1 MMRYSMSRICSLRLD
16 SGTMTATF
24 LLHQLGT
31 ADVDRLTHYKMNHP
45 SYSHLDWNSA
55 ERWYSR
61 LDSSVFEKY
70 FLMCRQ
76 ACWYFVNDNPILL
89 NLACYGR
96 DLLVSNLSDD
106 ELQVFRDAKL
116 LDKIPGDDVVNWWD
130 RFKVD
135 ARRNLTGERL
145 AQGRLAERWTIEE
158 ESRRLKE
165 ANIDA
170 SPEWVSLDSD
180 RHGFD
185 ISSFRML
192 DGKVLP
198 LLIEVKSFARDSI
211 PHIYITLNE
220 WKKARETIK
229 GEYLF
234 YIWSVEGKRY
244 RILLPDD
251 LVAHIPID
259 QGFGKWQ
266 SVLIDVAAFMK
277 EGEEF
282 RLA

>member
-1 MMRYSMSRICSLRLD
+1 
-16 SGTMTATF
+16 
-24 LLHQLGT
+24 
-31 ADVDRLTHYKMNHP
+31 
-45 SYSHLDWNSA
+45 
-55 ERWYSR
+55 
-61 LDSSVFEKY
+61 
-70 FLMCRQ
+70 
-76 ACWYFVNDNPILL
+76 
-89 NLACYGR
+89 
-96 DLLVSNLSDD
+96 
-106 ELQVFRDAKL
+106 
-116 LDKIPGDDVVNWWD
+116 
-130 RFKVD
+130 
-135 ARRNLTGERL
+135 
-145 AQGRLAERWTIEE
+145 
-158 ESRRLKE
+158 
-165 ANIDA
+165 DA